1 MAAERETGW
10 VAGRDD
16 DAVASF
22 VERFAAALTDGGIP
36 RMPSRVF
43 AALLTSDTGSMTA
56 SELAERLQA
65 SPAAVSGGVRYLTS
79 VGMIS
84 RQGAPGSRRH
94 HYQVPDDV
102 WQQVVT
108 GQDRVMARWSAI
120 LRDGVDLLGPA
131 SPAGA
136 RMADSV
142 QFFEF
147 VSAEVPAMLARW
159 REARRH

>member
-1 MAAERETGW
+1 VTAERDADW
-10 VAGRDD
+10 VAERD
-16 DAVASF
+16 ARALASF
-22 VERFAAALTDGGIP
+22 VEKFAAALTEGGIP

-43 AALLTSDTGSMTA
+43 AALLTSDSGSMTA
-56 SELAERLQA
+56 AELGEVLQA
-65 SPAAVSGGVRYLTS
+65 SPAAVSGGVRYLMG
-79 VGMIS
+79 VGMVS

-108 GQDRVMARWSAI
+108 GQDRVMARWSNV
-120 LRDGVDLLGPA
+120 LRDGVDLLGA
-131 SPAGA
+131 DTPAGA

-159 REARRH
+159 QETRRR